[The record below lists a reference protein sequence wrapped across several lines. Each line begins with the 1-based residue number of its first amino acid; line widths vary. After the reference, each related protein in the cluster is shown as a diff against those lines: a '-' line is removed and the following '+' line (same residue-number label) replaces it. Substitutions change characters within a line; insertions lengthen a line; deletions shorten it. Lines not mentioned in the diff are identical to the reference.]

1 MPRVRPPPSWI
12 PRIPGSGPFSPG
24 PLRPE
29 PVQAVLPPPDRPA
42 SPRVKTKVSPAVVG
56 AFVIGGLALLFLSLV
71 SFGGISFLSKPPRFT
86 VFFNESIHGLDLGSP
101 VKLRGVR
108 VGRVVDLNLRY
119 DSASGRS
126 VVAVVCEIHK
136 DAVTPVDGVG
146 LDLGQPGALQRL
158 VDRGLRAQLGVLGL
172 ATGLLYV
179 ELDLVKPADFPADPA
194 AKDPRYVVVPALPSA
209 ISAFQASASEILA
222 KVKRVDF
229 AGLSEELKALVAQ
242 TRRQVAGIDVKGL
255 VDQWRTTGVAVEAL
269 ATSPEL
275 RRTLANLDA
284 AVTELRAVVARFDA
298 QVEPTGREL
307 AATLVEARRSLQAF
321 GEAAGET
328 RRFMA
333 GNAGVGAEVGETLG
347 RLSEAAAAVTRLA
360 DYLERNPNALLSGRP
375 RP

>member
-1 MPRVRPPPSWI
+1 
-12 PRIPGSGPFSPG
+12 
-24 PLRPE
+24 
-29 PVQAVLPPPDRPA
+29 
-42 SPRVKTKVSPAVVG
+42 VKTKVSPAVVG

-86 VFFNESIHGLDLGSP
+86 VFFDESIHGLDLGSP

-119 DSASGRS
+119 DPATGRS
-126 VVAVVCEIHK
+126 VVAVVGEIHK
-136 DAVTPVDGVG
+136 DAVTPVDGAAI
-146 LDLGQPGALQRL
+146 DLGQAGALQRL
-158 VDRGLRAQLGVLGL
+158 VDRGLRAKLGVLGL

-179 ELDLVKPADFPADPA
+179 ELDLVNPVEFPADPA

-229 AGLSEELKALVAQ
+229 AGLAEELKALVAQ

-269 ATSPEL
+269 AKSPEL
-275 RRTLANLDA
+275 RRTLVNLDA
-284 AVTELRAVVARFDA
+284 AATELRATLARVDA
-298 QVEPTGREL
+298 QVEPAGREL
-307 AATLVEARRSLQAF
+307 AATLAEARRSMQAF

-328 RRFMA
+328 RRFFA
-333 GNAGVGAEVGETLG
+333 GNAGVGAELGETLG
-347 RLSEAAAAVTRLA
+347 RLNEAAAAVTRLA

>member
-1 MPRVRPPPSWI
+1 M
-12 PRIPGSGPFSPG
+12 
-24 PLRPE
+24 
-29 PVQAVLPPPDRPA
+29 
-42 SPRVKTKVSPAVVG
+42 KTKVSPAVVG

-146 LDLGQPGALQRL
+146 LDLGQPSALQRL

-179 ELDLVKPADFPADPA
+179 ELDLVNPADFPADPA

>member
-1 MPRVRPPPSWI
+1 M
-12 PRIPGSGPFSPG
+12 
-24 PLRPE
+24 
-29 PVQAVLPPPDRPA
+29 
-42 SPRVKTKVSPAVVG
+42 KTKISPAVIG
-56 AFVIGGLALLFLSLV
+56 AFVIGGFALLFLALI
-71 SFGGISFLSKPPRFT
+71 SFGGVSFFSKPQRF
-86 VFFNESIHGLDLGSP
+86 VVLFNESVHGLDLGSP
-101 VKLRGVR
+101 VKFRGVR

-119 DSASGRS
+119 DARSGRS
-126 VVAVVCEIHK
+126 VVAVVCEIGK
-136 DAVTPVDGVG
+136 DAMTDGR
-146 LDLGQPGALQRL
+146 GAGIDVASRGELQRL

-179 ELDLVKPADFPADPA
+179 ELDVVDPKEFPAEKPAPDGAL
-194 AKDPRYVVVPALPSA
+194 VVVPALPSA
-209 ISAFQASASEILA
+209 ISAFQASASEILS

-284 AVTELRAVVARFDA
+284 AVTELRATVARFDA

-333 GNAGVGAEVGETLG
+333 SNAGVGTEVGETLV
-347 RLSEAAAAVTRLA
+347 RLNEAAAAVTRLA